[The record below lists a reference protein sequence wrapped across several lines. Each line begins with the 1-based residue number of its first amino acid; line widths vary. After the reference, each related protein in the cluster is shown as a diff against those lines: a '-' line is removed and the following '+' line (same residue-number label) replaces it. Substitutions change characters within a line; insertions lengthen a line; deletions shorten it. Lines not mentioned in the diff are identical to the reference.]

1 MKALKNVAASVH
13 QRLLNLARQTGRPF
27 NELAQYYALER
38 WLYRL
43 AQSDYRNLFILKGAL
58 MLLVWKMPVTRPTR
72 DIDLLGRVSNDLASI
87 REVIASICQIPT
99 KSDGMVLI
107 PGRRWNRVATCGRM
121 NDLRSARYVSGLR
134 LEFDDGL
141 EGDVDLSSYLGKG
154 PIFAPLAELSYFKQ
168 FTLERNPRLAERS
181 RYRARAALRNDGKCE
196 PRGRANAP
204 THAAI
209 GRRRPIL
216 LQPTP
221 GLLGDSD
228 CGRGA
233 FERVILRRSQF
244 EAGTSCHGNAV
255 FLHFLPLGGDPTR
268 SWECSSL
275 FPLPQMKSA
284 SPKNTPRLR

>member
-1 MKALKNVAASVH
+1 MGDPL
-13 QRLLNLARQTGRPF
+13 R
-27 NELAQYYALER
+27 R
-38 WLYRL
+38 W
-43 AQSDYRNLFILKGAL
+43 
-58 MLLVWKMPVTRPTR
+58 
-72 DIDLLGRVSNDLASI
+72 
-87 REVIASICQIPT
+87 
-99 KSDGMVLI
+99 
-107 PGRRWNRVATCGRM
+107 RRWNRVATCGRM

-196 PRGRANAP
+196 PRGRANAL

-244 EAGTSCHGNAV
+244 ESGTSCHGTPFFFIFCPWEAIP
-255 FLHFLPLGGDPTR
+255 HKKLGVQQ
-268 SWECSSL
+268 
-275 FPLPQMKSA
+275 PLP
-284 SPKNTPRLR
+284 SPPNEKRVAEEYVTLR